1 MQKNTNKFQF
11 EKYKSNNIKKGNNIT
26 RNDSTETDY
35 SKNET
40 KEFKFDFQI
49 PDFFNDKPKIY
60 YKFNYVYPLVPEW
73 YVNINKQCLGLSNE
87 NFDDELLFT

>member
-26 RNDSTETDY
+26 RYDSNETNY
-35 SKNET
+35 SKNEIN
-40 KEFKFDFQI
+40 EFKFDFEI

-60 YKFNYVYPLVPEW
+60 CKFYYVYPLVPEW
-73 YVNINKQCLGLSNE
+73 YVNINKQCLGLSTE